1 MIGSK
6 AFVSV
11 LLAGTMLASAALSET
26 LTAVPGDTIEVEY
39 GYGSSYGGGVDS
51 EQNGGTQGS
60 YNEDFA
66 STFQGSGGSGGSS
79 GGGCDNMLAQA
90 ASAAAAGIGAIIS
103 ITGRATAPLQ
113 IAQQLQLVAQT
124 ICDTEQ
130 TRIADDQ
137 LGELRR
143 ATARVD
149 GNAAVGIRRIE
160 RGARAAIGAV
170 DRGLYGTDA
179 AGIMRE
185 RYQEGMPEGWTF
197 DTAAQHTEALRRQ
210 TDLATQEAAA
220 TAALS
225 ARSMNDVLSASD
237 NAVALSQDAEGQTS
251 AIQAQTQ
258 LIRAQTGA
266 MTAQNAT
273 YTAMATAQLRM
284 AQEQRAAEIY
294 ADQKIQRLY
303 GPSDAVAGI
312 DGGTPRRPLFN

>member
-1 MIGSK
+1 MTGAK
-6 AFVSV
+6 AFLSV
-11 LLAGTMLASAALSET
+11 VLAGTMISGAALSDT

-39 GYGSSYGGGVDS
+39 DYGGGYSGGVDS
-51 EQNGGTQGS
+51 GQGGTTEGG
-60 YNEDFA
+60 YNEEFA
-66 STFQGSGGSGGSS
+66 ATFQGGGSGGGS

-130 TRIADDQ
+130 TRLAGDQ
-137 LGELRR
+137 LDELRR

-149 GNAAVGIRRIE
+149 GNAAIGIRRIE

-170 DRGLYGTDA
+170 DRGLYSPDA
-179 AGIMRE
+179 AGVME
-185 RYQEGMPEGWTF
+185 DRYQQGMPSDWTF
-197 DTAAQHTEALRRQ
+197 DTAARHTQDLRRQ

-225 ARSMNDVLSASD
+225 ARSINDALSASD
-237 NAVALSQDAEGQTS
+237 NALALSQGAEGQTS

-258 LIRAQTGA
+258 LIRSQTGVL
-266 MTAQNAT
+266 TAQHAT

-284 AQEQRAAEIY
+284 EEERRAAELY
-294 ADQKIQRLY
+294 ADQKLARFY
-303 GPSDAVAGI
+303 GPSSAQTG
-312 DGGTPRRPLFN
+312 DGDGVPRRPLFN